1 MPRSGSACPPAA
13 LPAQG
18 PHAARRRLRSRL
30 PAVHPALQPPG
41 RGVFGH
47 LRRVR
52 VRPAG
57 HRPRRATAPGGLT
70 GLGRTGAVVVGPWLG
85 GAVVEGGDAGLG
97 FTAFA
102 VTGVLG
108 AAAIRLVPIARRT
121 RRGPAAQQA
130 PAPSGAID

>member
-1 MPRSGSACPPAA
+1 MPLGVGCAVVFLPSTRLFSPQAVAYSATSAA
-13 LPAQG
+13 YAS
-18 PHAARRRLRSRL
+18 A
-30 PAVHPALQPPG
+30 
-41 RGVFGH
+41 
-47 LRRVR
+47 
-52 VRPAG
+52 
-57 HRPRRATAPGGLT
+57 RRATAPGGLT